1 MENFE
6 IIRVN
11 VYRLFPQVV
20 DFAAPLFK
28 NIARLFRIHVLPAT
42 PYSAGPVDLMVGSAA
57 VHSQSGP

>member
-20 DFAAPLFK
+20 DFTAPLFK
-28 NIARLFRIHVLPAT
+28 NIACLFRIHVLPAT
-42 PYSAGPVDLMVGSAA
+42 PHSVGLVDLMVGSAA
-57 VHSQSGP
+57 VQSQCRP